1 MAFNLQCIKKNS
13 LKVYDILLRYTRCS
27 FSELQRLCELASTD
41 LCMALAQLLK
51 ENKIEQVSEKQG
63 VYYRLAI
70 AIT

>member
-1 MAFNLQCIKKNS
+1 MAFNLQCIKKDS

-27 FSELQRLCELASTD
+27 FSELQRFCELASTD

-70 AIT
+70 AIK

>member
-70 AIT
+70 AIK